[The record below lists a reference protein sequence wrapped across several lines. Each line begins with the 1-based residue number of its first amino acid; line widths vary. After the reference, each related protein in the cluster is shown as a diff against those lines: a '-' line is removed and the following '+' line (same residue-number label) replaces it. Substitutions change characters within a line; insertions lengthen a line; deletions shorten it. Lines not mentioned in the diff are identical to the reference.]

1 MKISSLPGGVIVAA
15 IAAISFGT
23 SGALVK
29 PMLEAGWSPTAA
41 VTARAW
47 TAGLVLLPFALYSL
61 RGRWAALWR
70 ARWRVLGMG
79 IVGVAGTQLAYFAAL
94 QTIPVSTALLI
105 EFLAPL
111 ILVGFVWVTTKR
123 MPRRTVLLG
132 SALAVGG
139 LLLVIGPGAIRA
151 VDPMGVL
158 FAFGAAISCAVFFVV
173 AARPAEGLPPI
184 ALATFGLLVGGT
196 VLGLLGLTGLLPF
209 TASFLDL
216 SLLGTVVPWWAPL
229 LALAIISTALAYV
242 AGITA
247 AGILGSR
254 LASFVGLLEV
264 IFASLFAWLLLG
276 EVLTPLQLLGGLL
289 ILGGIAAV
297 GEERVELAAEA
308 LPPDE
313 PGLPHAHGDAHGEAH
328 GDESDEND
336 EAARSDEATAGASAQ
351 EISTG
356 AGSSMV
362 GGFNTTSRTS
372 ERPSEPGKL

>member
-1 MKISSLPGGVIVAA
+1 MRISSLPGGLILAA
-15 IAAISFGT
+15 IAAVSFGT

-41 VTARAW
+41 VTARAV
-47 TAGLVLLPFALYSL
+47 TAGLVLLPVALYSL

-70 ARWRVLGMG
+70 GRWRVLGMG

-158 FAFGAAISCAVFFVV
+158 FAFGAAIACAVFFVV
-173 AARPAEGLPPI
+173 AARPARGLPPI
-184 ALATFGLLVGGT
+184 ALAAFGLLVGGT
-196 VLGLLGLTGLLPF
+196 ALGLLGLTGLLPF
-209 TASFLDL
+209 TASYLDL
-216 SLLGTVVPWWAPL
+216 SLLGTVVPWWVPL
-229 LALAIISTALAYV
+229 LTLAIISTALAYV

-276 EVLTPLQLLGGLL
+276 EMLTPLQLLGGLL

-297 GEERVELAAEA
+297 GEERVELAAES
-308 LPPDE
+308 LLPDE
-313 PGLPHAHGDAHGEAH
+313 PGLPHAHGEGHGGAADVADEAA
-328 GDESDEND
+328 
-336 EAARSDEATAGASAQ
+336 EAARSDEATPGASAQ
-351 EISTG
+351 AISTG
-356 AGSSMV
+356 AGPSMV
-362 GGFNTTSRTS
+362 GGFRSISRAS